1 MGNQLLSLFVL
12 RDEVVVHEGD
22 QAIRMRII
30 LVLKVETVV
39 HFANP
44 EGLLVRVMLQ
54 YELLEVEESALV
66 VNSLSDL
73 HLGDPRVWSVGLLAI
88 VTLQV

>member
-12 RDEVVVHEGD
+12 RDEVIVHEGD